1 MEKLHVIIPCYNEEN
16 RLNFDEIDKLIE
28 LMPLIHIVLANDGS
42 SDNTIGALQK
52 VEAKYPDKVSIFD
65 YKKNCGKAM
74 VLYNTI
80 NSLLEDEQVK
90 IIGYLDADFATDA
103 VNFHKVCVPVFE
115 KRAIFSIG
123 SRVKLLGKNI
133 NRKVMRHYIGRFV
146 ITFLGFKHSLP
157 IYDTQCGAK
166 VFRSEILKE
175 VLYGKP
181 FKCNWLFDYELFIR
195 LKKKNLLAKGE
206 EVPLDSWVDI
216 AGSKLSYKTAFKILR
231 EMLKIY
237 SIQK

>member
-90 IIGYLDADFATDA
+90 IIGYLDA
-103 VNFHKVCVPVFE
+103 E
-115 KRAIFSIG
+115 
-123 SRVKLLGKNI
+123 
-133 NRKVMRHYIGRFV
+133 
-146 ITFLGFKHSLP
+146 
-157 IYDTQCGAK
+157 
-166 VFRSEILKE
+166 
-175 VLYGKP
+175 
-181 FKCNWLFDYELFIR
+181 
-195 LKKKNLLAKGE
+195 
-206 EVPLDSWVDI
+206 
-216 AGSKLSYKTAFKILR
+216 
-231 EMLKIY
+231 
-237 SIQK
+237 